1 MSDFPQSAGPA
12 GAAGAGG
19 RRQPAQEPPSDVP
32 DSVRGAMDLGAAGA
46 PGGSGQRPE
55 GAGYR
60 VSITTET
67 FQTYAEESA
76 RVPVVVVLHT
86 AQSPESESFVD
97 TLASVVDGYAG
108 RLLLGTVDVSEE
120 PQIAQAFQA
129 QTVPTVVALL
139 GGRVVPLVNSTVPA
153 EQLRQLFDELL
164 ALAQQNGV
172 TGTAEPMGPAETK
185 PLPPLHQEALDR
197 LEAGDLDGAEAS
209 YRKAIA
215 ENPGDRDAKLALT
228 QVHLLQRVN
237 ALDARAAR
245 DAAAQD
251 PSDIGAALDVAD
263 LDVSGGHVEDAFRR
277 LLALVR
283 TTAGEDKDRV
293 RSRLV
298 ELFDVVGS
306 EDPRVVSARGQLM
319 RALF

>member
-1 MSDFPQSAGPA
+1 MSEFPAAGPA
-12 GAAGAGG
+12 GAPGG
-19 RRQPAQEPPSDVP
+19 QERRSAAQQPGQEVP
-32 DSVRGAMDLGAAGA
+32 ASVRGAVDLGAAGTRA
-46 PGGSGQRPE
+46 AGTGQQD

-67 FQTYAEESA
+67 FQNYAEESA
-76 RVPVVVVLHT
+76 RVPVVVVLHA
-86 AQSPESESFVD
+86 AQSPESQGFVE
-97 TLASVVDGYAG
+97 TVASVVDGYAG
-108 RLLLGTVDVSEE
+108 KLLLGTVDVSEE

-129 QTVPTVVALL
+129 QTVPTVLALL
-139 GGRVVPLVNSTVPA
+139 GGRVVPLVTSTVPA

-164 ALAQQNGV
+164 VLAEQNGV
-172 TGTAEPMGPAETK
+172 TGTAQPTGPVEAP

-197 LEAGDLDGAEAS
+197 LETGDLDGAQAA
-209 YRKAIA
+209 YRKALA

-228 QVHLLQRVN
+228 QVQLLQRVN
-237 ALDARAAR
+237 ALDARAVR
-245 DAAAQD
+245 EAAAQD
-251 PSDIGAALDVAD
+251 PADVGAALEVAD

-277 LLALVR
+277 LLDLVR
-283 TTAGEDKDRV
+283 TTAGEEKERV

-306 EDPRVVSARGQLM
+306 EDPRVVAARAQLM